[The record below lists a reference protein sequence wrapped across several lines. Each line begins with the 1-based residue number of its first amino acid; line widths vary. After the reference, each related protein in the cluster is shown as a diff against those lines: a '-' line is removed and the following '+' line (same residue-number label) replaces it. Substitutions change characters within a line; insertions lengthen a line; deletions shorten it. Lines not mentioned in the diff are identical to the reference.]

1 MKNENLV
8 PKVRFKGFSD
18 PWEQRKLKNIAIR
31 VRGND
36 GRMELPT
43 LTISATQGWLN
54 QKDRFSENIAG
65 KEQKNYT
72 LLKKGQLS
80 YNHGNSKTAKYGAV
94 FKLDIYT
101 EALVPRVYHSFT
113 VKHNNSADFIEYLFA
128 TGSPNRELRKLVSSG
143 ARMDGLLNISFDA
156 FFNINLQVPIATE
169 QMKIAKFF
177 RKTDNLI
184 AANEDK
190 LEQLKTLKKLMM
202 QKIFSQEW
210 RFKGFTDP
218 WEQRKLCQ
226 IATINPK
233 SVISP
238 HFLYVDLESVS
249 QNRVTQYK
257 AVTKDDAPSRAQR
270 LAKKGDI
277 FFQNVRPYQKNNLLF
292 LTNKNNVVFST
303 GYTQIRTK
311 QDIRYL
317 FYALQTTPFVN
328 RILALST
335 GTSYPAI
342 SSSKLANASLL
353 VPIIDEQSKVGLSIF
368 KIDSL
373 IAANEDKLNQ
383 LKKLKKYLMQNMF
396 V

>member
-94 FKLDIYT
+94 FKLGIYT

-373 IAANEDKLNQ
+373 IAANKDKLNQ

>member
-373 IAANEDKLNQ
+373 IAANKDKLNQ